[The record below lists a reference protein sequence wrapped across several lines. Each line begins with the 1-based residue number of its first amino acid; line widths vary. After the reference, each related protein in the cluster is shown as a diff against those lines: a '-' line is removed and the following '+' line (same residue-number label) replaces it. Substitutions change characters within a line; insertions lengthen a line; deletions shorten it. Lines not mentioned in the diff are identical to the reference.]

1 MAAFLSSVEL
11 IPVDLA
17 RDLPRLRVW
26 LDRPHVT
33 RWWGD
38 PHEAM
43 AAIRDH
49 APADHALIAVD
60 ARPVGYLCWQRPL
73 PEELAAA
80 GLGDLPADL
89 IDVDILIGEPDAV
102 GRGVGPRALTLLLDQ
117 LRAAGRASVGMAAA
131 AANPRA
137 RRAYEKAGFQLF
149 RAFQDA
155 GQDYYYLV
163 QSLQAERNKR
173 MDQPSAYASEEPE

>member
-1 MAAFLSSVEL
+1 MATSLSSVEL

-38 PHEAM
+38 PDETM
-43 AAIRDH
+43 AAIRRH

-60 ARPVGYLCWQRPL
+60 TRPIGYLCWQRPL
-73 PEELAAA
+73 PAELAAA

-89 IDVDILIGEPDAV
+89 IDVDILIGEPDCV
-102 GRGVGPRALTLLLDQ
+102 GRGIGPQALTLLLDR
-117 LRAAGRASVGMAAA
+117 LRAAGRTSVGMAAA

-137 RRAYEKAGFQLF
+137 RRAYEKAGFRLF
-149 RAFQDA
+149 RTFQEA
-155 GQDYYYLV
+155 GQDYHYLI
-163 QSLQAERNKR
+163 QSLEA
-173 MDQPSAYASEEPE
+173 AV